1 MISFM
6 TIISL
11 GPFKD
16 SQSARVRLLEY
27 VRRLWVKSMLTLKL
41 QSEMLTSTCHF
52 WKNSLTLLEKTYIFQ
67 KTL

>member
-6 TIISL
+6 AIIYL

-16 SQSARVRLLEY
+16 SQSAQVRLLEY
-27 VRRLWVKSMLTLKL
+27 VGRLWVQSMLTLKL
-41 QSEMLTSTCHF
+41 KSEMLTSTCHF
-52 WKNSLTLLEKTYIFQ
+52 WKKSLTLLEKTYIFQ